1 MEQHKDAI
9 ALIAARAR
17 HFYER
22 KEPFR
27 IYHGSTNSTRPSQRR
42 RDQLIDISG
51 LNHVLRVDAQ
61 AKAALVEP
69 NVPMDD
75 LVEATLRHGLVPP
88 VVMEFPGITVGGGFA
103 GQAGESSSFRYG
115 LFDRTVTWLEIIL
128 ANGEVATA
136 SRIENTELF
145 YAAAASFGTLG
156 ITTLLKIDLI
166 EAKKYVELA
175 YHPVSSMTEAVQRF
189 EDLTEDPFTEY
200 IDGIMFSLTKGVI
213 CSGRMTN
220 VAKSRLQ
227 RYTRAKDP
235 WFYRQAQKFIAKA
248 NEKPVIESIPLTD
261 YLFRYDRGC
270 FWTGVYAF
278 RYFITPFN
286 RITRWALDYFMH
298 TRIMYHALH
307 KSGFAKKY
315 MIQDVAV
322 PYSAAGDFLD
332 YLDDSFGYY
341 PIWLAPVCQSG
352 QSQDTPYGGL
362 LQQRPKSRSPDK
374 MINFGV
380 WGPASSNRA
389 VFVEENRR
397 LEDKVQEFQGRKW
410 LYAHTYYSEEKFWD
424 MYDRTNHDALRAKFN
439 ATHLPNVY
447 DKVKVDVEAEEKAI
461 RDSWIAWLLAIFWSI
476 WPLSGMYGVYSVLG
490 GGDYLLPREPLWAR
504 LQRMKR

>member
-1 MEQHKDAI
+1 MEQHKDAV

-27 IYHGSTNSTRPSQRR
+27 IYHGSTNTTRTSQRR
-42 RDQLIDISG
+42 RDQLIDTSG
-51 LNHVLRVDAQ
+51 LNHVLQVDAQ
-61 AKAALVEP
+61 AKTVLVEP

-75 LVEATLRHGLVPP
+75 LVEVTLRQGLVPP
-88 VVMEFPGITVGGGFA
+88 VVMEFPGITAGGGFA
-103 GQAGESSSFRYG
+103 GQAGESSSFRHG
-115 LFDRTVTWLEIIL
+115 LFDRTVTWLEIVL
-128 ANGEVATA
+128 PNGEVASA
-136 SRIENTELF
+136 SKDENIELF

-156 ITTLLKIDLI
+156 ITTLLKIDLT
-166 EAKKYVELA
+166 EAKKYVELV

-189 EDLTEDPFTEY
+189 DDLTEDPFTEY
-200 IDGIMFSLTKGVI
+200 IDGIMFAPNKGVI

-220 VAKSRLQ
+220 AAKPRVQ

-235 WFYRQAQKFIAKA
+235 WFYRQAQKNIAKP

-270 FWTGVYAF
+270 FWTGMYAF

-298 TRIMYHALH
+298 TRVMYHALH

-322 PYSAAGDFLD
+322 PYHAANEFLD
-332 YLDDSFGYY
+332 YLDQSFGHY
-341 PIWLAPVCQSG
+341 PIWLAPVRQSG
-352 QSQDTPYGGL
+352 QSQNTPYGGL
-362 LQQRPKSRSPDK
+362 LQETPRSKSPDK

-380 WGPASSNRA
+380 WGPGSSNRA
-389 VFVEENRR
+389 VFVEENQR
-397 LEDKVQEFQGRKW
+397 LEDKVQELYGRKW
-410 LYAHTYYSEEKFWD
+410 LYAHTYYSEEKFWS
-424 MYDRTNHDALRAKFN
+424 MYDRKSHDAIRAKYN
-439 ATHLPNVY
+439 AAHLPNVY
-447 DKVKVDVEAEEKAI
+447 DKVKVDVEAEERAV
-461 RDSWIAWLLAIFWSI
+461 RESWIAWLLAIFWGI
-476 WPLSGMYGVYSVLG
+476 WPLSGLYGVYKVLIG
-490 GGDYLLPREPLWAR
+490 EDYLLPREPLWAR
-504 LQRMKR
+504 L